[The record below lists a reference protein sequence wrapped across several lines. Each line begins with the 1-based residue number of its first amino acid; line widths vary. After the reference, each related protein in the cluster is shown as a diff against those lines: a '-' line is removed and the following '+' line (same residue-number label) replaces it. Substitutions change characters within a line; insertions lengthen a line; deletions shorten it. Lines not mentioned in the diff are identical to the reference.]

1 MNTISLRTPGSVLI
15 VGGPSTGKTTFVL
28 QLYGRLRRD
37 LGALRLRASPESHAH
52 LEKAMERLNE
62 GLEVEH
68 TSTDVYDELRLPLK
82 MPDGTAKDL
91 VWPDYGGEQVKA
103 MMDDRR
109 ISSEW
114 ESRVL
119 TAEGWLL
126 FLRPDRVGDPS
137 DITHRPMEEL
147 LRADTPRPT
156 APVPWSDQARI
167 IELLQL
173 LLFARRSDLQDRVT
187 QPTIGVVLSCWDE
200 LKTAEGRQPDAVL
213 RERMPL
219 LADFLAANWAPD
231 AHFCF
236 GLSSTE
242 RPLSKTKADEDYVL
256 HGPEKFGFVID
267 QKGKRDADLSLLLVQ
282 LLQRSMQ

>member
-1 MNTISLRTPGSVLI
+1 MSTSSLCPPGSVLL

-37 LGALRLRASPESHAH
+37 LGALRLRASPDSHAH

-68 TSTDVYDELRLPLK
+68 TSTDVYEELRLPLK
-82 MPDGTAKDL
+82 MPDGAAKDL

-119 TAEGWLL
+119 SAEGWLI
-126 FLRPDRVGDPS
+126 FLRPDRVGDPG

-147 LRADTPRPT
+147 LRSDAPRPT
-156 APVPWSDQARI
+156 ASVPWSDQARI

-200 LKTAEGRQPDAVL
+200 LKIAEGRRPDDVL
-213 RERMPL
+213 GERMPL
-219 LADFLAANWAPD
+219 LADFLAANWIPD
-231 AHFCF
+231 ARFCF

-256 HGPEKFGFVID
+256 YGPEKFGFVID
-267 QKGKRDADLSLLLVQ
+267 LEGKRSADLSLLLVE
-282 LLQRSMQ
+282 LLRRSVQ